1 MEVFVSSHIG
11 IQILHPLSSRP
22 ESHNILQQPITPLWS
37 FSKLPNC
44 KLQYIYIFFNTCVIH
59 IIYTSSE
66 VFSVF
71 SSNLVHSS
79 PIVYFLDY
87 YIFFLHQAF
96 PQIVIVHS
104 HAQIPCHLY
113 SEETPPVSF
122 YLIAKRSHQPRCSVE
137 ELLIS

>member
-1 MEVFVSSHIG
+1 M
-11 IQILHPLSSRP
+11 
-22 ESHNILQQPITPLWS
+22 
-37 FSKLPNC
+37 
-44 KLQYIYIFFNTCVIH
+44 
-59 IIYTSSE
+59 
-66 VFSVF
+66 F